1 FATFGISGENITL
14 PTGRQESGAVRNLYQ
29 LYQIAN
35 WVHGM
40 HSVRFGG
47 QFIAAREALAG
58 TGAGGVRPSFPDVRW
73 FVEGQLLTVDV
84 ELDFLANSRLP
95 GDLVKGPIMPPNRR
109 RRPRYA
115 DTAGFIEDTWKA
127 NRRLTITPGFR
138 WEYFGTPS
146 SSGHEAVLDAN
157 FYPGEG
163 SGYYQRFANV
173 AFM

>member
-1 FATFGISGENITL
+1 
-14 PTGRQESGAVRNLYQ
+14 
-29 LYQIAN
+29 
-35 WVHGM
+35 
-40 HSVRFGG
+40 
-47 QFIAAREALAG
+47 
-58 TGAGGVRPSFPDVRW
+58 

-163 SGYYQRFANV
+163 SGYYQRFANG
-173 AFM
+173 AFMRARAVQGRYRGHVVVPDRNNFAPRVGLAYDLTGDGRTVLRAGAGMSFDGAYPRNVGPLVGRVEFFNV